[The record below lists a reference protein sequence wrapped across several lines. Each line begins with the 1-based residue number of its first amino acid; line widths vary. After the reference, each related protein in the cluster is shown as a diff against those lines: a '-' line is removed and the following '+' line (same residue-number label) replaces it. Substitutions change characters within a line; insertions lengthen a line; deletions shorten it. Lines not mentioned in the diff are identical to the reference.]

1 MQKGDDSRGGQSIWT
16 VGNFSFNSGQLGG
29 TAARNT
35 FRASGVVMEMEKMGK
50 NRTTD
55 LWDAGILLMICS
67 VNISDYRSFN
77 IKEV

>member
-35 FRASGVVMEMEKMGK
+35 FRESGVVMEMEKMGE

-55 LWDAGILLMICS
+55 LWAAGILLMICS
-67 VNISDYRSFN
+67 VNISDYGSFI